1 MTITSIDRHG
11 IALETTDSLEPLERP
26 VEQAG
31 SAAEAG
37 ASAGPGRYLAVEE
50 TGGRRLLPLARPIV
64 HLGRGFGAT
73 IQLEDAGVSRRHA
86 ILIQRRGGVRILDD
100 RSANGT
106 FVNGRR
112 ISEAE
117 LRDGDVVV
125 VGRTVLVYVEHDAA
139 RPAAALRS
147 SSSPA

>member
-1 MTITSIDRHG
+1 MITTRIDRHVAG
-11 IALETTDSLEPLERP
+11 LETTESLEPLERP
-26 VEQAG
+26 VEEPRPGPDATP
-31 SAAEAG
+31 A
-37 ASAGPGRYLAVEE
+37 PGRYLAVEE
-50 TGGRRLLPLARPIV
+50 SSGRRLLPLARPIV
-64 HLGRGFGAT
+64 HIGRGFAAT

-112 ISEAE
+112 ISQAE
-117 LRDGDVVV
+117 LQDGDVVV

-139 RPAAALRS
+139 RRLTAPLTT

>member
-26 VEQAG
+26 VEQAR
-31 SAAEAG
+31 SAPQETPA
-37 ASAGPGRYLAVEE
+37 PGRHLAVEE
-50 TGGRRLLPLARPIV
+50 GGGRRLLPLVHPIV
-64 HLGRGFGAT
+64 HVGRGFGAT

-117 LRDGDVVV
+117 LHDGDVVV
-125 VGRTVLVYVEHDAA
+125 VGRTVLVYVEQEAA
-139 RPAAALRS
+139 PRMTAPLTS